1 MKQPFFQIVFLLL
14 FFSSLNFAQDFDQSF
29 LKSLPANAAEDLLK
43 RSNDQKDLTETQYR
57 RPSTFIEKPDI
68 SSNRFGIKV
77 FSMMQS
83 TLMPINEPNY
93 DSSYVLDFGDEVEIQ
108 LVGQRSSSTRM
119 VIKSDGSITIKD
131 IGKIYVLGLSL
142 SEASELLKA
151 KVNDSFI
158 GVEAFLTLVNV
169 RDIQVLVTGNVFN
182 PGPYTLNGN
191 SNIFHALSVSGGPSE
206 IGSFRS
212 IDLIR
217 NGNKIESIDLYESLI
232 YGKTIF
238 NTRLRSGDM
247 VFVNPVKNLVSLN
260 GAFKRPGEYEF
271 LEGEKGSIALEFANG
286 ISAFADTNTIKLERI
301 VNGRVAQIPII
312 GIDGLSELVF
322 NDSDILFVREYPF
335 RKVEIRGAV
344 QNPGVYLMNEGDNM
358 FDAIAK
364 SGGYTINA
372 YPFGGVYQ
380 SKEAHEINE
389 MAAEELYQDY
399 LDELINLSQSNISN
413 PPILSEESV
422 AITED
427 LKELDVTGRVIA
439 DFINTE
445 QTDPILVKDGDIIII
460 PEITNQVYVYGE
472 IASEGAAL
480 FSEGLDAEYYINK
493 KGGIKKTGD
502 KKAIYVLH
510 PNGESQLL
518 TKNKNIF
525 TNQLNEKIEIY
536 PGSVIFVPR
545 KIDTGYSARM
555 RTQAYV
561 TILGQLGVSLASLS
575 VLKD

>member
-29 LKSLPANAAEDLLK
+29 LKSLPANVAEDLLK
-43 RSNDQKDLTETQYR
+43 RSNDQKNLTETQYR

-68 SSNRFGIKV
+68 SSNRFGMKV

-480 FSEGLDAEYYINK
+480 FSQGLDAEYYINK

>member
-29 LKSLPANAAEDLLK
+29 LKSLPANVAEDLLK

-68 SSNRFGIKV
+68 SSNRFGMNV

-238 NTRLRSGDM
+238 NSRLRSGDM

-312 GIDGLSELVF
+312 GIDGLSELFF

-335 RKVEIRGAV
+335 RKVEIKGAV

-460 PEITNQVYVYGE
+460 PEITNQVYIYGE

-480 FSEGLDAEYYINK
+480 FSQGLDAEYYINK

-536 PGSVIFVPR
+536 PGSVIFVPK

-555 RTQAYV
+555 RTQTYV

>member
-271 LEGEKGSIALEFANG
+271 LEGEKG
-286 ISAFADTNTIKLERI
+286 D
-301 VNGRVAQIPII
+301 
-312 GIDGLSELVF
+312 
-322 NDSDILFVREYPF
+322 
-335 RKVEIRGAV
+335 RK
-344 QNPGVYLMNEGDNM
+344 
-358 FDAIAK
+358 
-364 SGGYTINA
+364 
-372 YPFGGVYQ
+372 
-380 SKEAHEINE
+380 
-389 MAAEELYQDY
+389 
-399 LDELINLSQSNISN
+399 
-413 PPILSEESV
+413 SV
-422 AITED
+422 
-427 LKELDVTGRVIA
+427 V
-439 DFINTE
+439 
-445 QTDPILVKDGDIIII
+445 
-460 PEITNQVYVYGE
+460 
-472 IASEGAAL
+472 
-480 FSEGLDAEYYINK
+480 
-493 KGGIKKTGD
+493 
-502 KKAIYVLH
+502 
-510 PNGESQLL
+510 
-518 TKNKNIF
+518 
-525 TNQLNEKIEIY
+525 
-536 PGSVIFVPR
+536 
-545 KIDTGYSARM
+545 
-555 RTQAYV
+555 
-561 TILGQLGVSLASLS
+561 
-575 VLKD
+575 

>member
-29 LKSLPANAAEDLLK
+29 LKSLPANVAEDLLK

-68 SSNRFGIKV
+68 SSNRFGMKV

-119 VIKSDGSITIKD
+119 VIKSDGSITIK
-131 IGKIYVLGLSL
+131 IHFEKIYVLGLSL

-312 GIDGLSELVF
+312 GIHGLSELVF

-480 FSEGLDAEYYINK
+480 FSQGLDAEYYINK
-493 KGGIKKTGD
+493 KGGIKKLVT
-502 KKAIYVLH
+502 KKLFMFCIQTVKA
-510 PNGESQLL
+510 NCSQKIKIFLL
-518 TKNKNIF
+518 INLMKK
-525 TNQLNEKIEIY
+525 
-536 PGSVIFVPR
+536 
-545 KIDTGYSARM
+545 
-555 RTQAYV
+555 
-561 TILGQLGVSLASLS
+561 
-575 VLKD
+575 

>member
-1 MKQPFFQIVFLLL
+1 
-14 FFSSLNFAQDFDQSF
+14 
-29 LKSLPANAAEDLLK
+29 
-43 RSNDQKDLTETQYR
+43 
-57 RPSTFIEKPDI
+57 
-68 SSNRFGIKV
+68 
-77 FSMMQS
+77 
-83 TLMPINEPNY
+83 
-93 DSSYVLDFGDEVEIQ
+93 
-108 LVGQRSSSTRM
+108 
-119 VIKSDGSITIKD
+119 
-131 IGKIYVLGLSL
+131 
-142 SEASELLKA
+142 
-151 KVNDSFI
+151 
-158 GVEAFLTLVNV
+158 
-169 RDIQVLVTGNVFN
+169 
-182 PGPYTLNGN
+182 
-191 SNIFHALSVSGGPSE
+191 
-206 IGSFRS
+206 
-212 IDLIR
+212 
-217 NGNKIESIDLYESLI
+217 
-232 YGKTIF
+232 
-238 NTRLRSGDM
+238 M

-480 FSEGLDAEYYINK
+480 FSQGLDAEYYINK

>member
-1 MKQPFFQIVFLLL
+1 MKQPFSQIVFLLL

-29 LKSLPANAAEDLLK
+29 LKSLPANVAEDLLK

-68 SSNRFGIKV
+68 SSNRFGMKV

-413 PPILSEESV
+413 PPILSEESI

-472 IASEGAAL
+472 IASEGAAS
-480 FSEGLDAEYYINK
+480 FSQGLDAEYYINK

-575 VLKD
+575 VLKN

>member
-14 FFSSLNFAQDFDQSF
+14 FFSSLNFAQDFDESF
-29 LKSLPANAAEDLLK
+29 LKSLPANVAEDLLK

-68 SSNRFGIKV
+68 SSNRFGMNV

-131 IGKIYVLGLSL
+131 IGKIYILGLSL

-238 NTRLRSGDM
+238 NSRLRSGDM

-312 GIDGLSELVF
+312 GIDGLSELFF

-460 PEITNQVYVYGE
+460 PEITNQVYIYGE

-480 FSEGLDAEYYINK
+480 FSQGLDAEYYINK

-555 RTQAYV
+555 RTQTYV

>member
-472 IASEGAAL
+472 IASEGAAS
-480 FSEGLDAEYYINK
+480 FSQGLDAEYYINK

>member
-29 LKSLPANAAEDLLK
+29 LKSLPANVAEDLLK

-68 SSNRFGIKV
+68 SSNRFGMKV

-83 TLMPINEPNY
+83 TLMPINDPNY

-312 GIDGLSELVF
+312 GIHGLSELVF

-480 FSEGLDAEYYINK
+480 FSQGLDAEYYINK